1 MRIRWMLV
9 AFGTLCALLGAM
21 IAQGQAPA
29 GNGQANTN
37 SSDQTHWYNATWI
50 KKLNPVPY
58 VRKPID
64 YLKSDSSS
72 KTANEQL
79 EANSAEE
86 KHLTSQLQS
95 HGLLPGHTALK
106 DACSEFKSLDDCIA
120 TLHASQNVGVRFEC
134 LKWSVTAVKPDGAAK
149 VCQEPDYGNPV
160 TLERAIHGLKPD
172 ANAREEAKN
181 ALRQARENIAD
192 AKS

>member
-21 IAQGQAPA
+21 TAQGQNPA
-29 GNGQANTN
+29 GNGQDSST
-37 SSDQTHWYNATWI
+37 SDQTHWYSATWI

-64 YLKSDSSS
+64 YLKSDSS

-79 EANSAEE
+79 AANSAEE
-86 KHLTSQLQS
+86 KHLTAQLQS

-106 DACSEFKSLDDCIA
+106 DACSNFKSLDDCIA
-120 TLHASQNVGVRFEC
+120 ALHASHNVGVKFDC
-134 LKWSVTAVKPDGAAK
+134 LKWNMTAEKPDGAAK
-149 VCQEPDYGNPV
+149 VCQEPDYGHPV
-160 TLERAIHGLKPD
+160 TLERAIRGLKPD
-172 ANAREEAKN
+172 ADAREEAKN
-181 ALRQARENIAD
+181 ALRQARENISD